1 VLDRLDPIFY
11 QENLEMNKIVDL
23 RRIWIFLAFAFGLAW
38 VIDLVIYLTGG
49 LTRLGGV
56 GTLAWMLLVVTLVAS
71 IPFTILAFWL
81 LWRADVFAQN
91 EFAPSVATRLAH
103 PVNS

>member
-1 VLDRLDPIFY
+1 
-11 QENLEMNKIVDL
+11 MNKLVDS
-23 RRIWIFLAFAFGLAW
+23 RRIWIFLVFAFGLAW
-38 VIDLVIYLTGG
+38 AIDLVIYLTGG
-49 LTRLGGV
+49 LTRLEV
-56 GTLAWMLLVVTLVAS
+56 GTLAWMLLLVTLVAS

-103 PVNS
+103 PANS